1 MVQGGINMRSEH
13 KKKKKKRKTFKII
26 GFTLLILFIGGGA
39 YAASVYQSLAGAIHT
54 MQGAAHKTDKRV
66 DDIKFKS
73 QDPFSLLILG
83 VDERKND
90 KGRSDTM
97 IVMTINPKQESIEL
111 LSLPRD
117 TRTEIIGKGTNDK
130 MNHAYAYGGVNM
142 SINTVEAYL
151 DIPIDYYVKM
161 NMEGFQDIV
170 NAVGGVT
177 VDNDMDLAYKGYSF
191 KKGTIDL
198 DGKEALIYSRIRK
211 EDPRGD
217 YGRQMRQ
224 RQVIQAVMKKGSSLS
239 TLTNYDDI
247 FEALGKN
254 VETNLSFNEMLSIQK
269 NYKSSLKKIEQYTL
283 EGENQKVD
291 GVWYNIV
298 SEETKLEAQNRVK
311 AHLGL

>member
-1 MVQGGINMRSEH
+1 MRSEH

-26 GFTLLILFIGGGA
+26 GFTLLILFIGAGA
-39 YAASVYQSLAGAIHT
+39 YAASVYQSLAGAIQT
-54 MQGAAHKTDKRV
+54 MQGTEHKTDKRV

-73 QDPFSLLILG
+73 KDPFSILILG

-97 IVMTINPKQESIEL
+97 IVMTVNPKKESIEL

-130 MNHAYAYGGVNM
+130 MNHAYAFGGVSM

-151 DIPIDYYVKM
+151 DVPIDYYVKM

-177 VDNDMDLAYKGYSF
+177 VDNDMDLAYKGF
-191 KKGTIDL
+191 TFNKGTIDL
-198 DGKEALIYSRIRK
+198 NGKEALIYSRIRK

-247 FEALGKN
+247 FKALGKN
-254 VETNLSFNEMLSIQK
+254 VETNLTFNEMLSIQN
-269 NYKSSLKKIEQYTL
+269 NYKSSLKNIEQYTL
-283 EGENQKVD
+283 QGDNQRVD
-291 GVWYNIV
+291 GVFYNIV
-298 SEETKLEAQNRVK
+298 PEEKKLEAQNRMK
-311 AHLGL
+311 THLGI

>member
-1 MVQGGINMRSEH
+1 MRSEH

-39 YAASVYQSLAGAIHT
+39 YAASVYQSLAGAIQT

-97 IVMTINPKQESIEL
+97 IVMTINPKQESIQL

-283 EGENQKVD
+283 EGDNQKVD

-311 AHLGL
+311 THLGL

>member
-1 MVQGGINMRSEH
+1 MRSEH

>member
-1 MVQGGINMRSEH
+1 MRSEH

-54 MQGAAHKTDKRV
+54 MQGASHKTDKRV

-283 EGENQKVD
+283 EGDNQKVD

-311 AHLGL
+311 THLGL

>member
-1 MVQGGINMRSEH
+1 MRSEH
-13 KKKKKKRKTFKII
+13 KNKKKKRKTFKII
-26 GFTLLILFIGGGA
+26 GFTFLILFICGGA

-224 RQVIQAVMKKGSSLS
+224 RQVIQAVMKKGASLS

-254 VETNLSFNEMLSIQK
+254 VETNLTFNEMLSIQK
-269 NYKSSLKKIEQYTL
+269 NYKSSLKKIDQYTL
-283 EGENQKVD
+283 EGENQKID
-291 GVWYNIV
+291 GIWYNIV
-298 SEETKLEAQNRVK
+298 SEETKLEAQNRIK
-311 AHLGL
+311 THLGL

>member
-1 MVQGGINMRSEH
+1 MRSEH
-13 KKKKKKRKTFKII
+13 KKKKKKRQTFKII

-254 VETNLSFNEMLSIQK
+254 VETNLTFNEMLSIQK

-283 EGENQKVD
+283 EGDNQKVD

-311 AHLGL
+311 THLGL

>member
-1 MVQGGINMRSEH
+1 MRSEH

-54 MQGAAHKTDKRV
+54 MQGATHKTDKRV

-283 EGENQKVD
+283 EGDNQKVD

-311 AHLGL
+311 THLGL

>member
-1 MVQGGINMRSEH
+1 MRFEH
-13 KKKKKKRKTFKII
+13 KKKNKKRKTFKII
-26 GFTLLILFIGGGA
+26 GFTLLILIIGAGVYG
-39 YAASVYQSLAGAIHT
+39 ASVYQSLAGAIST
-54 MQGAAHKTDKRV
+54 MQGTAHKTDKRV
-66 DDIKFKS
+66 EDIKFKS

-90 KGRSDTM
+90 SGRSDTM
-97 IVMTINPKQESIEL
+97 IVMTVNPKKESIEL

-117 TRTEIIGKGTNDK
+117 TRTEIVGKGINDK
-130 MNHAYAYGGVNM
+130 MNHAYAYGGVAM
-142 SINTVEAYL
+142 SINTVEFYL

-177 VDNDMDLAYKGYSF
+177 VDNDMDLAYKGYTF
-191 KKGTIDL
+191 NKGTIHL
-198 DGKEALIYSRIRK
+198 NGKEALIYSRIRK

-224 RQVIQAVMKKGSSLS
+224 RQVIQAVMKKGASLS

-254 VETNLSFNEMLSIQK
+254 VETNLSFNEMLSIQN
-269 NYKSSLKKIEQYTL
+269 NYKSSLKNIEQYTL
-283 EGENQKVD
+283 EGDNQRVD

-298 SEETKLEAQNRVK
+298 PEDTKLEAQNRVK
-311 AHLGL
+311 THLGL

>member
-1 MVQGGINMRSEH
+1 MVQGGIKMRSEH

-311 AHLGL
+311 THLGL

>member
-1 MVQGGINMRSEH
+1 MRSEH

-97 IVMTINPKQESIEL
+97 IVMTINPKQESIQL

-283 EGENQKVD
+283 EGDNQKVD

-311 AHLGL
+311 THLGL

>member
-1 MVQGGINMRSEH
+1 MRSEH

-97 IVMTINPKQESIEL
+97 IVMTINPKQESIEF

-311 AHLGL
+311 THLGL

>member
-1 MVQGGINMRSEH
+1 MRSEH

-39 YAASVYQSLAGAIHT
+39 YAASVYQSLAGAIST

-283 EGENQKVD
+283 EGDNQKVD

-311 AHLGL
+311 THLGL

>member
-1 MVQGGINMRSEH
+1 MRSEH
-13 KKKKKKRKTFKII
+13 KKKKKKRKSFKII

-97 IVMTINPKQESIEL
+97 IVMTINPRQESIEL

-269 NYKSSLKKIEQYTL
+269 NYKSSLKKVEQYTL
-283 EGENQKVD
+283 EGENKKVD

-311 AHLGL
+311 THLGL

>member
-1 MVQGGINMRSEH
+1 MRSEH

-26 GFTLLILFIGGGA
+26 GFSLLILFIGAGV
-39 YAASVYQSLAGAIHT
+39 YAVSVYQSLAGAIHT
-54 MQGAAHKTDKRV
+54 MQGTEHKTDKRV

-73 QDPFSLLILG
+73 KDPFSILILG

-97 IVMTINPKQESIEL
+97 IVMTVNPKQESIEL

-130 MNHAYAYGGVNM
+130 MNHAYAFGGVTM

-177 VDNDMDLAYKGYSF
+177 VDNDMDLAYKGYNF

-198 DGKEALIYSRIRK
+198 NGKEALIYSRIRK

-254 VETNLSFNEMLSIQK
+254 VETNLTFNEMLSIQN
-269 NYKSSLKKIEQYTL
+269 NYKSSLKNIEQYTL
-283 EGENQKVD
+283 QGDNQRVN
-291 GVWYNIV
+291 GIFYNIV
-298 SEETKLEAQNRVK
+298 PEDKKLEAQTRIK
-311 AHLGL
+311 THLGL

>member
-1 MVQGGINMRSEH
+1 MRSEH

-311 AHLGL
+311 THLGL

>member
-1 MVQGGINMRSEH
+1 MRSEH

-26 GFTLLILFIGGGA
+26 SFTLLILIIGAGVYG
-39 YAASVYQSLAGAIHT
+39 ASVYQSLAGAIST
-54 MQGAAHKTDKRV
+54 MQGTAHKTDKRV
-66 DDIKFKS
+66 EDIKFKS

-90 KGRSDTM
+90 SGRSDTM
-97 IVMTINPKQESIEL
+97 IVMTVNPKKESIEL

-117 TRTEIIGKGTNDK
+117 TRTEIVGKGINDK
-130 MNHAYAYGGVNM
+130 MNHAYAYGGVAM
-142 SINTVEAYL
+142 SINTVESYL

-170 NAVGGVT
+170 NSVGGVT
-177 VDNDMDLAYKGYSF
+177 VDNDMDLAYKGYTF
-191 KKGTIDL
+191 NKGTIDL
-198 DGKEALIYSRIRK
+198 NGKEALIYSRIRK

-224 RQVIQAVMKKGSSLS
+224 RQVIQAVMKKGASLS

-254 VETNLSFNEMLSIQK
+254 VETNLSFNEMLSIQN
-269 NYKSSLKKIEQYTL
+269 NYKSSLKNIEQYTL
-283 EGENQKVD
+283 EGDNQRVD

-298 SEETKLEAQNRVK
+298 PEDTKLEAQNRVK

>member
-1 MVQGGINMRSEH
+1 MRSEH

-97 IVMTINPKQESIEL
+97 IVMTINPKQESIQL

-177 VDNDMDLAYKGYSF
+177 VDNDMDLAYKGYNF

-283 EGENQKVD
+283 EGDNQKVD

-311 AHLGL
+311 THLGL

>member
-1 MVQGGINMRSEH
+1 
-13 KKKKKKRKTFKII
+13 
-26 GFTLLILFIGGGA
+26 
-39 YAASVYQSLAGAIHT
+39 
-54 MQGAAHKTDKRV
+54 MQGTAHKTDKRV
-66 DDIKFKS
+66 EDIKFKS
-73 QDPFSLLILG
+73 KDPFSLLILG

-90 KGRSDTM
+90 SGRSDTM
-97 IVMTINPKQESIEL
+97 IVMTVNPKKESIEL

-117 TRTEIIGKGTNDK
+117 TRTEIVGKGITDK
-130 MNHAYAYGGVNM
+130 MNHAYAYGGVAM
-142 SINTVEAYL
+142 SINTVESYL

-177 VDNDMDLAYKGYSF
+177 VDNDMDLAYKGYTF
-191 KKGTIDL
+191 NKGTIDL

-224 RQVIQAVMKKGSSLS
+224 RQVIQAVMKKGASLS

-254 VETNLSFNEMLSIQK
+254 VETNLSFNEMLSIQN
-269 NYKSSLKKIEQYTL
+269 NYKSSLKNIEQYTL
-283 EGENQKVD
+283 EGDNQRVN

-298 SEETKLEAQNRVK
+298 PEATKLEAQNRVK
-311 AHLGL
+311 THLGL

>member
-54 MQGAAHKTDKRV
+54 MQGASHKTDKRV

-283 EGENQKVD
+283 EGDNQKVD

-311 AHLGL
+311 THLGL

>member
-1 MVQGGINMRSEH
+1 MRSEH

-97 IVMTINPKQESIEL
+97 IVMTINPKQESIQL

-177 VDNDMDLAYKGYSF
+177 VDNDMDLAYKGYNF

-283 EGENQKVD
+283 EGDNQKVD
-291 GVWYNIV
+291 GGWYNIV

-311 AHLGL
+311 THLGL

>member
-1 MVQGGINMRSEH
+1 MRSEH
-13 KKKKKKRKTFKII
+13 KKKKKKRQTFKII

-283 EGENQKVD
+283 EGDNQKVD

-311 AHLGL
+311 THLGL